1 MAGAFR
7 PWDNKSTYIHAGPNS
22 KAEEW
27 GDQWAT
33 REERL
38 LVKSDRFEETVMGK
52 AIKTG
57 EGGLARVFLGRVLH
71 LDEPEVH
78 NSRTLNAK
86 GYDSIKYEGNYY
98 LFSMEQV
105 YPDEVSGVCVICS
118 VKRIQVVLIPCGH
131 MCLCKDCA
139 EEFTG
144 ACPIC
149 RADIGGKFRVYMA

>member
-1 MAGAFR
+1 MAGASR
-7 PWDNKSTYIHAGPNS
+7 PWDDETTYEHAGPNS
-22 KAEEW
+22 KAGEW

-33 REERL
+33 KEEQL
-38 LVKSDRFEETVMGK
+38 LVKSNRFEDTVMGR

-57 EGGLARVFLGRVLH
+57 EGGLARVFVGRVLH

-78 NSRTLNAK
+78 NSRTLHAK
-86 GYDSIKYEGNYY
+86 GFDSIEYQGDIY

-105 YPDEVSGVCVICS
+105 YPDKVSGACVICIE
-118 VKRIQVVLIPCGH
+118 KRIQVVLIPCGH

-139 EEFTG
+139 EPFTG

-149 RADIGGKFRVYMA
+149 RADFAGKFRVYMA